1 MLVAGLLTAGVS
13 SGAAER
19 VSLRVSPTV
28 AMAPA
33 SLATGEVE
41 PADENR
47 SIQIIAE
54 SDEFYRSSEVLL
66 DGGRAARTNLF
77 EFRGLPAGAYQV
89 RAILKGVS
97 GKSSHPRTHRST
109 SSTRTPGSSSRMTMP
124 ERWWRCHR
132 PCAGSSVRAS
142 ARTGA
147 ARRSLTIAADAGLA
161 AGSFDS
167 HSIISASTNA
177 ARGQVRRGR
186 RWTVPV
192 KKRNR
197 PSS

>member
-1 MLVAGLLTAGVS
+1 MRVQAVVLVAGLLTAGVS

-33 SLATGEVE
+33 SLRVRATVE

-54 SDEFYRSSEVLL
+54 SDEFYRSSEVSL

-97 GKSSHPRTHRST
+97 GK
-109 SSTRTPGSSSRMTMP
+109 
-124 ERWWRCHR
+124 E
-132 PCAGSSVRAS
+132 
-142 ARTGA
+142 
-147 ARRSLTIAADAGLA
+147 L
-161 AGSFDS
+161 
-167 HSIISASTNA
+167 ASTN
-177 ARGQVRRGR
+177 
-186 RWTVPV
+186 TPV
-192 KKRNR
+192 NIVDENTGVL
-197 PSS
+197 